1 MTQIV
6 RVYSGS
12 DGESHFEDLTADQFA
27 EIANRKGSG
36 EIMLNQRQSPT
47 EEDYHNA
54 PRLQY
59 VVNLQGDSEYEVSD
73 GTRKRL
79 RPGDIL
85 VAEDIEGVIV
95 PWIPQANPLPR
106 TLDPFAGSLLSH
118 SMASA
123 TLVRQFFI
131 PKLWMCSPVTN
142 SPPSSSRFWSLNSRG
157 SLFKLWAMASMDDS
171 YPQAA

>member
-12 DGESHFEDLTADQFA
+12 DGESHFEDLSADQFA
-27 EIANRKGSG
+27 EIANRKGNG

-59 VVNLQGDSEYEVSD
+59 VVNLQGDSEYEVAD

-85 VAEDIEGVIV
+85 VAEDLEGHGHIARNMGTGVRISLAV
-95 PWIPQANPLPR
+95 P
-106 TLDPFAGSLLSH
+106 LSPT
-118 SMASA
+118 A
-123 TLVRQFFI
+123 
-131 PKLWMCSPVTN
+131 
-142 SPPSSSRFWSLNSRG
+142 
-157 SLFKLWAMASMDDS
+157 
-171 YPQAA
+171 